1 MLVRRPTGNQVLNMS
16 ALTQKQKIKIEEALV
31 RGVKDLVIAQRL
43 GLPTKTVADY
53 RKSCGLTREMV
64 TEWRHEQWKEM
75 LYAGHTLEHIGMLYG
90 VRPNSVKLM
99 LWHEERFS
107 LREAKKK
114 AAKGHMAMQMTRT
127 GKPTDFAW

>member
-1 MLVRRPTGNQVLNMS
+1 MS
-16 ALTQKQKIKIEEALV
+16 VLTQKQKVKIEDALV

-43 GLPTKTVADY
+43 GLTAKVVAEH
-53 RKSCGLTREMV
+53 RKSCGLTRELI
-64 TEWRHEQWKEM
+64 TGWRHEQWKEM
-75 LYAGHTLEHIGMLYG
+75 LYAGHTLEHIAILYG
-90 VRPNSVKLM
+90 VKPNSVKLM

-127 GKPTDFAW
+127 GKPADFAW